1 MSRIQGDLEFSKNW
15 ESDED
20 FPTKEY
26 NENTVRENIQLLFD
40 ETKDYINDIVTPAVN
55 DNMERIENLGG
66 GGFVSHN
73 QIGDGAVWENN
84 IKNQSVTEY
93 KYGNSSIPTTALKD
107 SSITADK
114 FNTASTNEYVE
125 GVIANKTDSQL
136 SSSSTNAVQNKVVK
150 NAIDSITPTQIGTQ
164 PHTRLR
170 DMSATTGRFV
180 KIKINNANPGWM
192 LSFTVYLYSNYRST
206 VLRISGYNYA
216 TTGKW
221 HLPRAEVMSSFW
233 PADLTVRFGVDE
245 ANACWLA
252 IPVDDY
258 VGVDIG
264 DVVNAYQPVTYENL
278 FTITIENSNPTG
290 TSYDDVRATQGRSE
304 YLRDESTGSNITAS
318 YDLAEITSPTYVT
331 VWNGRQL
338 RKSSMDALLSTLPA
352 WTADPSD
359 NVYLIRQDTAGAN
372 VFGRVKFSTVYN
384 YIKSK
389 LTKSD
394 IGLGNVEN
402 KSSATIRGELT
413 KSNVTTALGYTP
425 PTTNTTYSE
434 ATTSAAGLMSA
445 SDKTK
450 LNGIASGAN
459 AYSLPAAT
467 SSTLGG
473 VKVGSNISVSSG
485 TISLTKANVT
495 SALGYTPP
503 TTDTNTTYSAA
514 TQSAAG
520 LMSAADKKKLDGVAT
535 GANAYSLP
543 TASSS
548 TLGGVKTGSNIT
560 NSSGTI
566 SVSSSNVT
574 NALGYTPMANLVRRN
589 GVGYISGTSNGLE
602 IGVDNNFDSSN
613 TKDQAWI
620 YLDAATSAS
629 QSKTAEIE
637 MHGEVYP
644 DRDVTWSL
652 GYSGYRWDNIYGAD
666 IYGRIH
672 DSSDARLKEDINY
685 DLSDYVRLFDSLR
698 PCTFKFKNDKR
709 DEVHTGFIAQDLNS
723 ILDDAGIEKSAVV
736 MKNPD
741 DGMFYV
747 TYTEFI
753 GILIAKVQDLQRQV
767 DELKAGDK

>member
-26 NENTVRENIQLLFD
+26 NEDTVRENIQLLFD

-338 RKSSMDALLSTLPA
+338 RKSSMDSLLSTLPS

-359 NVYLIRQDTAGAN
+359 DVYLIRQDTAGSNA
-372 VFGRVKFSTVYN
+372 FGRVKFSTVYN

-389 LTKSD
+389 LTA
-394 IGLGNVEN
+394 
-402 KSSATIRGELT
+402 ATQ
-413 KSNVTTALGYTP
+413 
-425 PTTNTTYSE
+425 
-434 ATTSAAGLMSA
+434 SAAGLMSA
-445 SDKTK
+445 ADKTK
-450 LNGIASGAN
+450 LDGVATGAN

-574 NALGYTPMANLVRRN
+574 NALGYTPIANKTQTN
-589 GVGYISGTSNGLE
+589 GTGYVSSSA
-602 IGVDNNFDSSN
+602 GVLDTGVKYTFDSIN
-613 TKDQAWI
+613 GAAWVKM
-620 YLDAATSAS
+620 SAPSS
-629 QSKTAEIE
+629 QSAINSGGYPKIE
-637 MHGEVYP
+637 AHGYLVP
-644 DRDVTWSL
+644 DLNISWDL
-652 GYSGYRWDNIYGAD
+652 GMGTGGTQKYWNNAYIASVHNGSDRRMKKD
-666 IYGRIH
+666 I
-672 DSSDARLKEDINY
+672 DY
-685 DLSDYVRLFDSLR
+685 DMSKYLELFDTLR
-698 PCTFKFKNDKR
+698 PCHFRYKEGDNK
-709 DEVHTGFIAQDLNS
+709 EHTGIIAQDVLESLKDISTEDGALVSLNS
-723 ILDDAGIEKSAVV
+723 DNGEGMMSAC
-736 MKNPD
+736 
-741 DGMFYV
+741 YL
-747 TYTEFI
+747 EFI